1 MADTTAQKIP
11 ANATVVNF
19 GVSFLHLKDTENIE
33 NPRAEISPN
42 NKPNNEPL
50 SKSPIAIINIPIVA
64 IIIAIHTF
72 VDIVSFKNK
81 NPKSAVI
88 KGIADKQSKVIAAVV
103 LVIDQIKVIMAI
115 PKPVPPITPEIPILK

>member
-19 GVSFLHLKDTENIE
+19 GVSFLHLKVTENIE
-33 NPRAEISPN
+33 NPIAEINPN
-42 NKPNNEPL
+42 NKPSNEPL
-50 SKSPIAIINIPIVA
+50 SKSPTAIITIPIVA
-64 IIIAIHTF
+64 VIIAAHTF
-72 VDIVSFKNK
+72 VEIVSFKNK
-81 NPKSAVI
+81 NPNKAVI

-115 PKPVPPITPEIPILK
+115 PKPMPPITPEIPILK